1 MNRRQLE
8 VQKAHAQDETEMI
21 RQLKKVYEQ
30 AKGDCEAKIRML
42 SARTDMENLQS
53 IVWQAQYQEALKSQL
68 EGILDILN
76 AGSFTTIA
84 DYLTASYENG
94 FFGTLYD
101 LQGQGIPL
109 IFPINQEEA
118 VKALQTDTKL
128 SQGYYQKLGEDTVH
142 LKESIRTELSRG
154 AANGESWNR
163 MAVQI
168 TKGMNSPFNKAY
180 NNALRIARTEGHRVQ
195 QEAAYHCQQRA
206 KSKGA
211 DVVKQWDSTLDGLTR
226 PHHVELDG
234 QVRELDVPF
243 EVAGYT
249 AMYPGGFGVA
259 SEDIHCRCLLLQRAR
274 WALTEEEY
282 YTKWDGDKNE
292 LVRVKA
298 KTYNEFKAKAD
309 EIIKKPKEE
318 TGVHLVGKVN
328 KKIFKC
334 VTTGIV
340 TDEVI
345 ITDER
350 IRHIEERHPGDYER
364 YQQYMADM
372 ISNPDYIIRDDRPL
386 TAMVLKAFIDVDTSK
401 HFRLALRFTAP
412 EEGKDL
418 KNSIITFM
426 KIREKEYKRLV
437 KNKQVLYKKD

>member
-142 LKESIRTELSRG
+142 LKESIRT
-154 AANGESWNR
+154 
-163 MAVQI
+163 
-168 TKGMNSPFNKAY
+168 
-180 NNALRIARTEGHRVQ
+180 
-195 QEAAYHCQQRA
+195 
-206 KSKGA
+206 
-211 DVVKQWDSTLDGLTR
+211 
-226 PHHVELDG
+226 
-234 QVRELDVPF
+234 
-243 EVAGYT
+243 
-249 AMYPGGFGVA
+249 
-259 SEDIHCRCLLLQRAR
+259 
-274 WALTEEEY
+274 
-282 YTKWDGDKNE
+282 
-292 LVRVKA
+292 
-298 KTYNEFKAKAD
+298 
-309 EIIKKPKEE
+309 
-318 TGVHLVGKVN
+318 
-328 KKIFKC
+328 
-334 VTTGIV
+334 
-340 TDEVI
+340 
-345 ITDER
+345 
-350 IRHIEERHPGDYER
+350 
-364 YQQYMADM
+364 
-372 ISNPDYIIRDDRPL
+372 
-386 TAMVLKAFIDVDTSK
+386 
-401 HFRLALRFTAP
+401 
-412 EEGKDL
+412 
-418 KNSIITFM
+418 
-426 KIREKEYKRLV
+426 
-437 KNKQVLYKKD
+437 